1 MTAGP
6 TPNDPSDLGNAFDWL
21 RARLVAKIEP
31 REEMVQIP
39 FAPPASLV
47 DLANRFSLDLF
58 EQQVILLCLMIEFDP
73 HLGEAY
79 ALAQGSESRPY
90 PTLALARN
98 LLDKP
103 RFAALSSDAP
113 LRRYRLVELDREEFG
128 ELATRRIRLAQR
140 VLHWLSGETL
150 HQPDLLQLLTPLH
163 APNVHAVVDEAV
175 LGRMRAAFAES
186 PPPIVRMLGRDGDL
200 KRAVTHRVA
209 AEAGLAILQVFVED
223 LPETHQEVSELA
235 HLLEREA
242 LLSPFCLFVS
252 SHLEGNASPERAM
265 ALCHVVDR
273 LPMPTIFDLDGVTL
287 TGVRPTFH
295 IDLPPPTHAERR
307 TSWLQV
313 AGLDAKEH
321 ACRLASTFET
331 TLSEIG
337 SIGATLGTA
346 APEQRFREAWEA
358 CRRLSRPVL
367 ETLAQR
373 VSSRTTLDDVV
384 LPARQKSQLTELVD
398 QIRLSRIVTED
409 WGFAEKSRRG
419 LGLSVLFAGE
429 SGTGKTFAAEA
440 IANELGFD
448 LYRIDLAAVVSK
460 FIGET
465 EKNLK
470 RIFDAAERGGGALFF
485 DESDALFGRRTEV
498 RDSHDRYANIEI
510 NYLLQRMEDYRG
522 MSILATNRRSALD
535 QAFTRRLAFVVEF
548 PFPDRDGA
556 EAIWATVFPAAA
568 PTGNLDLGRLAALN
582 LAGGSIRNVA
592 LRASYRAA
600 RSGVSIDTDLILEAA
615 RGEQRKMGLPLQ
627 DD

>member
-1 MTAGP
+1 MMPGP
-6 TPNDPSDLGNAFDWL
+6 PPDGLSEFRGAFEWL
-21 RARLVAKIEP
+21 RARLIAKIEP
-31 REEMVQIP
+31 QEETVRIP
-39 FAPPASLV
+39 FAPPVSLV
-47 DLANRFSLDLF
+47 DLAKCFSLDSF

-73 HLGEAY
+73 RLGEAY
-79 ALAQGSESRPY
+79 ALAQGSENRPF

-98 LLDKP
+98 LLDQP

-113 LRRYRLVELDREEFG
+113 LHRYRLVELDREEFG

-140 VLHWLSGETL
+140 VLHWLSGETT

-163 APNVHAVVDEAV
+163 AANVHAAVDEAV
-175 LGRMRAAFAES
+175 LGRMRAAFAER
-186 PPPIVRMLGRDGDL
+186 PPPIVRIFGLDGDL

-209 AEAGLAILQVFVED
+209 AEAGLATLQVAVED

-235 HLLEREA
+235 HFLEREA

-252 SHLEGNASPERAM
+252 SRLEGNATPQQTT
-265 ALCHVVDR
+265 ALCRVIDR
-273 LPMPTIFDLDGVTL
+273 LAIPTVLDLDGVGL

-295 IDLPPPTHAERR
+295 IGLPPPTHAERR

-313 AGLDAKEH
+313 AGIDGEEH

-367 ETLAQR
+367 DTLARR
-373 VSSRTTLDDVV
+373 VSSRVTLDDVV
-384 LPARQKSQLTELVD
+384 LPARQKSQLMELVD
-398 QIRLSRIVTED
+398 QVRLSRIVTED
-409 WGFAEKSRRG
+409 WGFVEKSQRG
-419 LGLSVLFAGE
+419 LGLSALFAGE

-448 LYRIDLAAVVSK
+448 LSRIDLAAVVSK

-470 RIFDAAERGGGALFF
+470 RVFDAAERGGVALFF

-522 MSILATNRRSALD
+522 LSILATNRRSALD

-548 PFPDRDGA
+548 PFPDRDEA
-556 EAIWATVFPAAA
+556 EAIWAKVFPAAA
-568 PTGNLDLGRLAALN
+568 PTGNLDFGRLAALN

-592 LRASYRAA
+592 LRAAYRAA
-600 RSGVSIDTDLILEAA
+600 RSGASIDTDLILEAA
-615 RGEQRKMGLPLQ
+615 RGERRKLGQP